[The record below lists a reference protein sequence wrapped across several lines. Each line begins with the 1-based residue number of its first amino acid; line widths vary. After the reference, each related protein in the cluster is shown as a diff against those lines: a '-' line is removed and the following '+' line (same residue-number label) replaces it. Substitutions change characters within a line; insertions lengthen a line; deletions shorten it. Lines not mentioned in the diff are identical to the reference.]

1 MGCGLSKGDLTAV
14 QDGTNMSAAEVKE
27 AYKGF
32 KQENK
37 SDKIDLAKFTK
48 LVASMNTN
56 KGNAAEYSKHLFRA
70 LDKNKDNRVSF
81 KEIMIGFHHLSSQG
95 SQEERLRIVFEMY
108 DASCTKTLSHDDV
121 KTLTRALHDLQGKPL
136 SESELVEKVKS
147 IFSQCDLN
155 KDGKISQEE
164 FLKAGVAIAEMFEL
178 EGDE

>member
-56 KGNAAEYSKHLFRA
+56 KGRACTQHFHLE
-70 LDKNKDNRVSF
+70 N
-81 KEIMIGFHHLSSQG
+81 
-95 SQEERLRIVFEMY
+95 
-108 DASCTKTLSHDDV
+108 
-121 KTLTRALHDLQGKPL
+121 
-136 SESELVEKVKS
+136 
-147 IFSQCDLN
+147 FSTCQNSVVITCMGL
-155 KDGKISQEE
+155 
-164 FLKAGVAIAEMFEL
+164 F
-178 EGDE
+178 

>member
-56 KGNAAEYSKHLFRA
+56 KGRACTTLPFRARMVVYHIIMPTSSYSK
-70 LDKNKDNRVSF
+70 
-81 KEIMIGFHHLSSQG
+81 
-95 SQEERLRIVFEMY
+95 Y
-108 DASCTKTLSHDDV
+108 PTLQHPF
-121 KTLTRALHDLQGKPL
+121 TYCC
-136 SESELVEKVKS
+136 
-147 IFSQCDLN
+147 INNF
-155 KDGKISQEE
+155 
-164 FLKAGVAIAEMFEL
+164 
-178 EGDE
+178 

>member
-56 KGNAAEYSKHLFRA
+56 KGRACTTLPFRA
-70 LDKNKDNRVSF
+70 
-81 KEIMIGFHHLSSQG
+81 
-95 SQEERLRIVFEMY
+95 RIISACPPQV
-108 DASCTKTLSHDDV
+108 TLSMQHYS
-121 KTLTRALHDLQGKPL
+121 THLPTA
-136 SESELVEKVKS
+136 
-147 IFSQCDLN
+147 
-155 KDGKISQEE
+155 
-164 FLKAGVAIAEMFEL
+164 A
-178 EGDE
+178 